1 MINHRLTKNKQFK
14 IDYAYI
20 LLIFT
25 IIGQWYFIFT
35 KAKEKE
41 NITTELIKKEQMI
54 SLLSGNIK
62 MHYVYS
68 EKQLQESMLI
78 DKTGHKLK
86 LSSLINNKR
95 KIILKYSPSNCS
107 ECIQFGISL
116 MEKFASTISN
126 ENLAII
132 VTDATER
139 EFQVISSLLT
149 SDIPV
154 YMTSDKAFGS
164 ILNKENVPFIF
175 VIDNSLYLK
184 DLFIPIKEIPSH
196 SEMYIKIIKNKYFA
210 DIKNFGKTLVNNKS
224 KLPKLAY

>member
-86 LSSLINNKR
+86 LSSLINNKV
-95 KIILKYSPSNCS
+95 
-107 ECIQFGISL
+107 SL
-116 MEKFASTISN
+116 
-126 ENLAII
+126 
-132 VTDATER
+132 R
-139 EFQVISSLLT
+139 
-149 SDIPV
+149 
-154 YMTSDKAFGS
+154 
-164 ILNKENVPFIF
+164 
-175 VIDNSLYLK
+175 
-184 DLFIPIKEIPSH
+184 
-196 SEMYIKIIKNKYFA
+196 
-210 DIKNFGKTLVNNKS
+210 
-224 KLPKLAY
+224 